1 MNKIYIMQEPPHILS
16 NQETNNFRGNDL
28 MKVITELFGNSPV
41 CGDVKK
47 FILENKELLKKTAR
61 SNKFGIEEGSTA
73 FHILAKKSFDTTV
86 VAAYKYQFGMF
97 RDIFADV
104 QKTTKCIYDHL
115 NDEELLNALREINIV
130 EKLANNKTALEIAKE
145 EPENKEMVA
154 ILEKIKSAQPP
165 PVIDNTTP
173 VQEPPVIDG
182 ATPVQEPPVIDS
194 VTPVQE
200 PPVID
205 GATPVQEPP
214 VIDGATPAQEPPV
227 IDSVTPVQEP
237 PVIDG
242 ATPAQEPPVID
253 GATPAQEPPV
263 IDTTPQTQE
272 PEEIDDNKDILTF
285 KINKDVIIEET
296 EDPTRKIIKIKSKK
310 NSTDKGYKITRPK
323 TKKTREPMTGGRKK
337 RRSTKRSK
345 RRKRKTAKK

>member
-115 NDEELLNALREINIV
+115 NDEELVNALREINIV

-154 ILEKIKSAQPP
+154 ILEKIKSAQLP

-173 VQEPPVIDG
+173 VQEPPVIDS
-182 ATPVQEPPVIDS
+182 A
-194 VTPVQE
+194 TPVQE

-205 GATPVQEPP
+205 GATPV
-214 VIDGATPAQEPPV
+214 
-227 IDSVTPVQEP
+227 
-237 PVIDG
+237 
-242 ATPAQEPPVID
+242 QEPPVID

>member
-1 MNKIYIMQEPPHILS
+1 MQEPPHILS

-115 NDEELLNALREINIV
+115 NDEELVNALREINIV

-182 ATPVQEPPVIDS
+182 T
-194 VTPVQE
+194 TPVQE

-214 VIDGATPAQEPPV
+214 VIDGATP
-227 IDSVTPVQEP
+227 VQEP

-242 ATPAQEPPVID
+242 ATPV
-253 GATPAQEPPV
+253 QEPPV
-263 IDTTPQTQE
+263 IDTTQQTQE

-323 TKKTREPMTGGRKK
+323 TKKTREPMTGCRKK
-337 RRSTKRSK
+337 SRSTKRSK
-345 RRKRKTAKK
+345 SRKRKTAKK

>member
-1 MNKIYIMQEPPHILS
+1 MQEPPHILS

-115 NDEELLNALREINIV
+115 NDEELVNALREINIV

-154 ILEKIKSAQPP
+154 ILEKIKSAQLP

-173 VQEPPVIDG
+173 VQEPPVIDS
-182 ATPVQEPPVIDS
+182 A
-194 VTPVQE
+194 TPVQE

-205 GATPVQEPP
+205 GATPV
-214 VIDGATPAQEPPV
+214 
-227 IDSVTPVQEP
+227 
-237 PVIDG
+237 
-242 ATPAQEPPVID
+242 QEPPVID